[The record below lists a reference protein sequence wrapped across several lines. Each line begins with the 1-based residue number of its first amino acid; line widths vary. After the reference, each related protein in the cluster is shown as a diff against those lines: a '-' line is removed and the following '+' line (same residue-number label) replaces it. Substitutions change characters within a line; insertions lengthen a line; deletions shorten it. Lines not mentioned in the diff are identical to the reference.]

1 MMVGRRLSDSAT
13 SSSSLNP
20 VPILQMLCSSSREGR
35 STRCPPRHSMAWHI
49 LLAMLG
55 TKQTLPAAS

>member
-1 MMVGRRLSDSAT
+1 
-13 SSSSLNP
+13 LNP